1 MLDIDVKALVDELA
15 TKYPPSILEA
25 AITNGLKAALVGRT
39 ITVEFK
45 DGAMKVTVG

>member
-15 TKYPPSILEA
+15 AKYPADVLET
-25 AITNGLKAALVGRT
+25 AITNGLKNALVGRT

-45 DGAMKVTVG
+45 DGALKVTVG